1 MKNKAWIYYNTVT
14 TTQRKSTAINMWYS
28 KRTWKCSPLVELTGL
43 QAALFLL
50 LSLHQNHNKPTYFAL
65 LTIQLTFTTLNPL
78 KIQLTP
84 LLNSKS
90 PPYSSSYSRCLPL
103 LTLSSLLS
111 FHFFSFSKL
120 SAASLK
126 KNKIKSFTVS
136 SSLRFLIAQAHP
148 LSPPTVS
155 ESYCHISPISSLKKR
170 SLL

>member
-14 TTQRKSTAINMWYS
+14 TTQRKSTAINMWSS

-50 LSLHQNHNKPTYFAL
+50 LSWHQNHNKPTYFAL
-65 LTIQLTFTTLNPL
+65 LTVQLTFTTLNPL

-90 PPYSSSYSRCLPL
+90 PPYSSSCSRWLPL

-126 KNKIKSFTVS
+126 KKKKNPSP
-136 SSLRFLIAQAHP
+136 FLALLDFLLPKLTP
-148 LSPPTVS
+148 LPPNGLWILLS
-155 ESYCHISPISSLKKR
+155 HITY
-170 SLL
+170 

>member
-1 MKNKAWIYYNTVT
+1 MD
-14 TTQRKSTAINMWYS
+14 
-28 KRTWKCSPLVELTGL
+28 LTRL
-43 QAALFLL
+43 QAALLLL
-50 LSLHQNHNKPTYFAL
+50 LSLHQNHSKPTLFLSSAIL
-65 LTIQLTFTTLNPL
+65 IVQFTFTASNPL

-90 PPYSSSYSRCLPL
+90 PPYSSSCSRCLPL